1 MAIAS
6 DSTVIFL
13 HSHPT
18 WMAAQQRECQR
29 QEDMRRH
36 PSFLTDQHAAGLEP
50 NVAAGACDCTVWPGA
65 DAPA

>member
-1 MAIAS
+1 
-6 DSTVIFL
+6 
-13 HSHPT
+13 
-18 WMAAQQRECQR
+18 MAAQQRECQR